1 MVVMEVN
8 IHEAKTHLSR
18 LIERALAGEE
28 VIVAKAGKPL
38 VRIIPIT
45 AKMPVLGSA
54 RGTVTYAEGW
64 DDPMTAVELAEWED
78 GEVFPK

>member
-1 MVVMEVN
+1 MEVN

-38 VRIIPIT
+38 VRITPIALKT
-45 AKMPVLGSA
+45 PVLGSA
-54 RGTVTYAEGW
+54 RGTVTYQDGW
-64 DDPMTAVELAEWED
+64 DAPMTEAELAEWED
-78 GEVFPK
+78 GPVFPK